1 MIINEYEPGQGI
13 SPHIDNINLFKDIIV
28 SLSLSSDCIMIF

>member
-13 SPHIDNINLFKDIIV
+13 SPHIDHPALFDNIVV
-28 SLSLSSDCIMIF
+28 SLSLSSPVIMCF